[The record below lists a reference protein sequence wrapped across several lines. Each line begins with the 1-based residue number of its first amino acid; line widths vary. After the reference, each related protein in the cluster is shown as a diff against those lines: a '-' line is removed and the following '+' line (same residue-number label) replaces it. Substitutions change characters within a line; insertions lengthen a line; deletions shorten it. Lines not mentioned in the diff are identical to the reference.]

1 MSLLSSSST
10 EELARRYRRLFSLPS
25 STSLVAYLGVSAVLL
40 AISFDRLH
48 LDLISTLLGLA
59 TTFTST
65 VVLQYLI
72 KVVEPNSI
80 ATPRR
85 VSAMILSGTLIW
97 LFAVA
102 AELFYVSLFKS
113 VQNLVTITFG
123 AFLVFAFELVV
134 INGAFVEKTRFA
146 GPLSIIHPTLVF
158 LWSGTLAR
166 VSMLGV
172 GAGAIVVALAFVFI
186 YKLKAI
192 RTLTNDSA
200 IHTLQAFL
208 KTWAAHN
215 PEELERAL
223 SRYSV
228 EESVGTRVIK
238 FETPKKQPTLV
249 LSGIHPGPFFPVGS
263 YNLPELFFEKFDAEQ
278 MTALTMH
285 RPGGHEKN
293 IPTRDESVRYAIET
307 ASLAAGIQ
315 TKNQPADMR
324 GPVLAKIDDFSAAC
338 IALGNQAL
346 VIVSSS
352 PLSSDDITYSVE
364 GTLASVAKEF
374 GFDVSLVDA
383 HNSIGSKRV
392 KFEITSDRP
401 WRDLIERLRREEAHE
416 FRVGFAHSSEVE
428 FSHGPDI
435 SDAGV
440 GVLAFEV
447 EKTKWALVLVDS
459 NNANSGSKEEVKLKL
474 ESAGFRLIE
483 LCTSDS
489 HNLAARGV
497 AMDRGYFALGEA
509 TPISDVASYV
519 VKLAQIAESRLS
531 YHRYGIGEFVSKVH
545 VFGTKAIEDFALLAR
560 RSSTFAKRF
569 VLIAIPLTLILL
581 ILTAI
586 SD

>member
-1 MSLLSSSST
+1 VSSLSSTST
-10 EELARRYRRLFSLPS
+10 EELARRYRSLFSLPS
-25 STSLVAYLGVSAVLL
+25 SASLVAYLGVSAVVL
-40 AISFDRLH
+40 ALSFDRLH
-48 LDLISTLLGLA
+48 FDTLMTLLGLA
-59 TTFTST
+59 ATFASA

-72 KVVEPNSI
+72 KAVEPSSI
-80 ATPRR
+80 ATLRR
-85 VSAMILSGTLIW
+85 VSAMVLSGTLIW
-97 LFAVA
+97 LFAAA
-102 AELFYVSLFKS
+102 AELIYASLFKS
-113 VQNLVTITFG
+113 TQNLATIAFG
-123 AFLVFAFELVV
+123 AFLVCAFEFVV

-146 GPLSIIHPTLVF
+146 GPLSIVHPALVF
-158 LWSGTLAR
+158 LWSGPLAR
-166 VSMLGV
+166 VSILGV
-172 GAGAIVVALAFVFI
+172 GAGAIIVALAFAFI

-238 FETPKKQPTLV
+238 FEMPKKQPTLV

-263 YNLPELFFEKFDAEQ
+263 YNLPELFFEKFDAKQ

-293 IPTRDESVRYAIET
+293 LPTRDECIRYANET
-307 ASLAAGIQ
+307 ATLAASIQ

-324 GPVLAKIDDFSAAC
+324 GPILAKIDDFSAAC
-338 IALGNQAL
+338 VALGNQAL
-346 VIVSSS
+346 VMVSSS

-364 GTLASVAKEF
+364 GKLASVAKEF
-374 GFDVSLVDA
+374 GFDVSIVDA

-392 KFEITSDRP
+392 KLEITSDRP
-401 WRDLIERLRREEAHE
+401 WRDLIERLRREEEHE
-416 FRVGFAHSSEVE
+416 FRIGFAHSSEAE

-440 GVLAFEV
+440 GVLTFEV
-447 EKTKWALVLVDS
+447 EKTKWVLVLVDS
-459 NNANSGSKEEVKLKL
+459 NNANPGAKEEVKRKL
-474 ESAGFRLIE
+474 ESAGFRLME

-497 AMDRGYFALGEA
+497 AMERGYFALGEA

-531 YHRYGIGEFVSKVH
+531 YRRYGTGEFVSKVH

-560 RSSTFAKRF
+560 RASTFAKRF
-569 VLIAIPLTLILL
+569 VTMTVPLTLVLL
-581 ILTAI
+581 ILTI
-586 SD
+586 VL

>member
-10 EELARRYRRLFSLPS
+10 EELARRYGRLFSLPS
-25 STSLVAYLGVSAVLL
+25 SASLVAYLGVSALLL
-40 AISFDRLH
+40 ALLFDRLH
-48 LDLISTLLGLA
+48 FDLISTLLGLA
-59 TTFTST
+59 TTFASA

-72 KVVEPNSI
+72 KAVEPSSI

-85 VSAMILSGTLIW
+85 VSAMVLSGTLIW
-97 LFAVA
+97 IFAVA
-102 AELFYVSLFKS
+102 AELVYVSLFKS
-113 VQNLVTITFG
+113 IQNTVTIAFG
-123 AFLVFAFELVV
+123 AFLVCAFEFVV
-134 INGAFVEKTRFA
+134 INGAFVEKTRLA

-158 LWSGTLAR
+158 LWSGSLR
-166 VSMLGV
+166 VSIAGV
-172 GAGAIVVALAFVFI
+172 GAGVIVLAFAFAFI
-186 YKLKAI
+186 YRLKAI

-238 FETPKKQPTLV
+238 FEMPKKQPTLV

-293 IPTRDESVRYAIET
+293 LPTRDECVRYANET
-307 ASLAAGIQ
+307 ATLAAGIQ
-315 TKNQPADMR
+315 TKNRPSDMR
-324 GPVLAKIDDFSAAC
+324 GPVLARIDDFSAAC

-346 VIVSSS
+346 VMVSSS

-364 GTLASVAKEF
+364 GKLASLAKEF
-374 GFDVSLVDA
+374 GFDVSIVDA

-401 WRDLIERLRREEAHE
+401 WRDLIERLRREEEHE
-416 FRVGFAHSSEVE
+416 FRVGFAHSSEAE
-428 FSHGPDI
+428 FNHGPDI

-440 GVLAFEV
+440 GVLTFEV
-447 EKTKWALVLVDS
+447 EKTKWALVFVDS
-459 NNANSGSKEEVKLKL
+459 NNANPGSKEEVRRRLDG
-474 ESAGFRLIE
+474 AGFKLIE

-497 AMDRGYFALGEA
+497 AMGRGYFALGEA

>member
-1 MSLLSSSST
+1 VSLLSSSST
-10 EELARRYRRLFSLPS
+10 EELARRYRSLFSLPS
-25 STSLVAYLGVSAVLL
+25 SASLAVYLGVSAVLL
-40 AISFDRLH
+40 ALSFDRLRF
-48 LDLISTLLGLA
+48 DPISTLMALA
-59 TTFTST
+59 TTFASII
-65 VVLQYLI
+65 VLQYLI
-72 KVVEPNSI
+72 KAVEPNSI

-85 VSAMILSGTLIW
+85 VSAMVLSGTLIW
-97 LFAVA
+97 LLAAVA
-102 AELFYVSLFKS
+102 ELVYTSLFKS
-113 VQNLVTITFG
+113 IQNLATIAFG
-123 AFLVFAFELVV
+123 AFLVCAFEFVV

-146 GPLSIIHPTLVF
+146 GPLSIVHPTVVF
-158 LWSGTLAR
+158 LWSGPLTR
-166 VSMLGV
+166 VSIPGV
-172 GAGAIVVALAFVFI
+172 GAGAIVVALAFAFI

-238 FETPKKQPTLV
+238 FEMPKKQPTLV

-263 YNLPELFFEKFDAEQ
+263 YNLPELLFERFDAEQ

-293 IPTRDESVRYAIET
+293 LPTREECVRYANET
-307 ASLAAGIQ
+307 ATLAARIQ
-315 TKNQPADMR
+315 TENQPADMR

-338 IALGNQAL
+338 IAFGNHAL
-346 VIVSSS
+346 VMVSSS
-352 PLSSDDITYSVE
+352 PLSSDDITFSVE
-364 GTLASVAKEF
+364 GKLASLAKEF
-374 GFDVSLVDA
+374 GFDVSIVDA
-383 HNSIGSKRV
+383 HNSIGGKRV
-392 KFEITSDRP
+392 KFEITSDSP
-401 WRDLIERLRREEAHE
+401 WRDLIERLRQEEEHE
-416 FRVGFAHSSEVE
+416 FRVGFAHSSEAE

-459 NNANSGSKEEVKLKL
+459 NNANPGSKEEVKRKL
-474 ESAGFRLIE
+474 ESAGFKLIE

-497 AMDRGYFALGEA
+497 AMERGYFALGEA

-519 VKLAQIAESRLS
+519 VKLAQIAEGRLS
-531 YHRYGIGEFVSKVH
+531 YRRYGIGEFVSKVH
-545 VFGTKAIEDFALLAR
+545 VFGAKAIEDFALLAR
-560 RSSTFAKRF
+560 RSSIFAKRF
-569 VLIAIPLTLILL
+569 IMIAIPLTLVLL
-581 ILTAI
+581 ILTI
-586 SD
+586 TL

>member
-10 EELARRYRRLFSLPS
+10 EELARRYAKLFSLPS
-25 STSLVAYLGVSAVLL
+25 FVSIAAYLGVSAVLL
-40 AISFDRLH
+40 ALSFNRLH
-48 LDLISTLLGLA
+48 LDLISTLLGLV
-59 TTFTST
+59 TTFAST
-65 VVLQYLI
+65 VILQYLI
-72 KVVEPNSI
+72 KAVEPSSI

-85 VSAMILSGTLIW
+85 VSAMVLSGTLIW

-102 AELFYVSLFKS
+102 AELLYSSLFKS
-113 VQNLVTITFG
+113 IQNLATIAFG
-123 AFLVFAFELVV
+123 AFLVCAFEFVV

-146 GPLSIIHPTLVF
+146 GPLSIIHPALIF
-158 LWSGTLAR
+158 LWSGSLAR
-166 VSMLGV
+166 VSIPGV
-172 GAGAIVVALAFVFI
+172 GAGVIVVVVAFAFI
-186 YKLKAI
+186 YRLKAI
-192 RTLTNDSA
+192 RTFTNDSA

-215 PEELERAL
+215 PEELEMAL

-238 FETPKKQPTLV
+238 FGMPKKEPTLI
-249 LSGIHPGPFFPVGS
+249 LSGIHPGPFSPVGS
-263 YNLPELFFEKFDAEQ
+263 YNLPELFFEKFDVEQ

-293 IPTRDESVRYAIET
+293 IPTRDECVRYANET
-307 ASLAAGIQ
+307 ATLAAKIL
-315 TKNQPADMR
+315 TKNRPADMR

-346 VIVSSS
+346 VMVSSS
-352 PLSSDDITYSVE
+352 PLSSDDITYSEE
-364 GTLASVAKEF
+364 GKLASVAKEF

-392 KFEITSDRP
+392 KFEIRSDRP
-401 WRDLIERLRREEAHE
+401 WRELIKRLRREEEHE

-435 SDAGV
+435 SDAGA
-440 GVLAFEV
+440 GVLTFEV
-447 EKTKWALVLVDS
+447 EKTKWVLVLVDS
-459 NNANSGSKEEVKLKL
+459 NNASPGSKEEVKLKL
-474 ESAGFRLIE
+474 EGAGFRLIE

-497 AMDRGYFALGEA
+497 AMERGYFALGEA

-531 YHRYGIGEFVSKVH
+531 YRSYGIGEFVSKVH

-560 RSSTFAKRF
+560 RSSTFAKKF
-569 VLIAIPLTLILL
+569 VMIAIPLTLVLL
-581 ILTAI
+581 ILTI
-586 SD
+586 VSE

>member
-10 EELARRYRRLFSLPS
+10 EELARRYGRLFSLPS
-25 STSLVAYLGVSAVLL
+25 SASLVAYLGVSALLL
-40 AISFDRLH
+40 ALLFDRLH
-48 LDLISTLLGLA
+48 FDLISTLLGLA
-59 TTFTST
+59 TTFASA

-72 KVVEPNSI
+72 KAVEPSSI

-85 VSAMILSGTLIW
+85 VSAMVLSGTLIW
-97 LFAVA
+97 IFAVS
-102 AELFYVSLFKS
+102 AELVYVSLFKS
-113 VQNLVTITFG
+113 IQNMVTVAFG
-123 AFLVFAFELVV
+123 AFLVCAFEFVV
-134 INGAFVEKTRFA
+134 INGAFVEKTRLA

-158 LWSGTLAR
+158 LWSGSLR
-166 VSMLGV
+166 VSIAGV
-172 GAGAIVVALAFVFI
+172 GAGVIVLAFAFAFI
-186 YKLKAI
+186 YRLKAI

-238 FETPKKQPTLV
+238 FEMPKKQPTLV

-293 IPTRDESVRYAIET
+293 LPTRDECVRYANET
-307 ASLAAGIQ
+307 ATLAAGIQ
-315 TKNQPADMR
+315 TKNRPSDMR
-324 GPVLAKIDDFSAAC
+324 GPVLARIDDFSAAC

-346 VIVSSS
+346 VMVSSS

-364 GTLASVAKEF
+364 GKLASLAKEF
-374 GFDVSLVDA
+374 GFDVSIVDA

-401 WRDLIERLRREEAHE
+401 WRDLIERLRREEEHE
-416 FRVGFAHSSEVE
+416 FRVGFAHSSEAE
-428 FSHGPDI
+428 FNHGPDI

-440 GVLAFEV
+440 GVLTFEV
-447 EKTKWALVLVDS
+447 EKTKWALVFVDS
-459 NNANSGSKEEVKLKL
+459 NNANPGSKEEVRRRLDG
-474 ESAGFRLIE
+474 AGFKLIE

-497 AMDRGYFALGEA
+497 AMGRGYFALGEA

-531 YHRYGIGEFVSKVH
+531 YRSYGMGEFVSKVH
-545 VFGTKAIEDFALLAR
+545 VFGTKAIEDFASLAR

-569 VLIAIPLTLILL
+569 VMIAIPLTLVLL
-581 ILTAI
+581 ILTFII

>member
-1 MSLLSSSST
+1 M
-10 EELARRYRRLFSLPS
+10 
-25 STSLVAYLGVSAVLL
+25 
-40 AISFDRLH
+40 
-48 LDLISTLLGLA
+48 TLLGLA
-59 TTFTST
+59 ATFASA
-65 VVLQYLI
+65 VLLQYLI
-72 KVVEPNSI
+72 KAVEPSSI

-85 VSAMILSGTLIW
+85 VSAMVLSGTLIW
-97 LFAVA
+97 LFAA
-102 AELFYVSLFKS
+102 ATELIYASLFKS
-113 VQNLVTITFG
+113 TQNLATIAFG
-123 AFLVFAFELVV
+123 AFLVCAFEFVV

-146 GPLSIIHPTLVF
+146 GPLSIVHPALVF
-158 LWSGTLAR
+158 LWSGPLAR
-166 VSMLGV
+166 VSILGV
-172 GAGAIVVALAFVFI
+172 GAGAIVVALAFAFI

-238 FETPKKQPTLV
+238 FEMPKKQPTLV

-263 YNLPELFFEKFDAEQ
+263 YNLPELFFEKFDAKQ

-293 IPTRDESVRYAIET
+293 LPTRDECIRYANET
-307 ASLAAGIQ
+307 ATLAASIQ

-324 GPVLAKIDDFSAAC
+324 GPILAKIDDFSAAC
-338 IALGNQAL
+338 VALGNQAL
-346 VIVSSS
+346 VMVSSS

-364 GTLASVAKEF
+364 GKLASVAKEF
-374 GFDVSLVDA
+374 GFDVSIVDA

-401 WRDLIERLRREEAHE
+401 WRDLIERLRREEEHE
-416 FRVGFAHSSEVE
+416 FRIGFAHSSEAE

-440 GVLAFEV
+440 GVLTFEV
-447 EKTKWALVLVDS
+447 EKTKWVLVLVDS
-459 NNANSGSKEEVKLKL
+459 NNANPGAKEEVKRKL
-474 ESAGFRLIE
+474 ESAGFRLME

-497 AMDRGYFALGEA
+497 AMERGYFALGEA

-531 YHRYGIGEFVSKVH
+531 YRRYGTGEFVSKVH

-560 RSSTFAKRF
+560 RASTFAKRF
-569 VLIAIPLTLILL
+569 VTMTVPLTLVLL
-581 ILTAI
+581 ILTI
-586 SD
+586 VL

>member
-1 MSLLSSSST
+1 VSSLSSTST
-10 EELARRYRRLFSLPS
+10 EELARRYRSLFSLPS
-25 STSLVAYLGVSAVLL
+25 SASLVAYLGVSAVVL
-40 AISFDRLH
+40 ALSFDRLH
-48 LDLISTLLGLA
+48 FDTLMTLLGLA
-59 TTFTST
+59 ATFASA
-65 VVLQYLI
+65 VLLQYLI
-72 KVVEPNSI
+72 KAVEPSSI

-85 VSAMILSGTLIW
+85 VSAMVLSGTLIW
-97 LFAVA
+97 LFAA
-102 AELFYVSLFKS
+102 ATELIYASLFKS
-113 VQNLVTITFG
+113 TQNLATIAFG
-123 AFLVFAFELVV
+123 AFLVCAFEFVV

-146 GPLSIIHPTLVF
+146 GPLSIVHPALVF
-158 LWSGTLAR
+158 LWSGPLAR
-166 VSMLGV
+166 VSILGV
-172 GAGAIVVALAFVFI
+172 GAGAIVVALAFAFI

-238 FETPKKQPTLV
+238 FEMPKKQPTLV

-263 YNLPELFFEKFDAEQ
+263 YNLPELFFEKFDAKQ

-293 IPTRDESVRYAIET
+293 LPTRDECIRYANET
-307 ASLAAGIQ
+307 ATLAASIQ

-324 GPVLAKIDDFSAAC
+324 GPILAKIDDFSAAC
-338 IALGNQAL
+338 VALGNQAL
-346 VIVSSS
+346 VMVSSS

-364 GTLASVAKEF
+364 GKLASVAKEF
-374 GFDVSLVDA
+374 GFDVSIVDA

-401 WRDLIERLRREEAHE
+401 WRDLIERLRREEEHE
-416 FRVGFAHSSEVE
+416 FRIGFAHSSEAE

-440 GVLAFEV
+440 GVLTFEV

-459 NNANSGSKEEVKLKL
+459 NNADPGTKEEVKRKL
-474 ESAGFRLIE
+474 EAAGFKLIE

-497 AMDRGYFALGEA
+497 AMERGYFALGEA

-531 YHRYGIGEFVSKVH
+531 YRRYGTGEFVSKVH

-560 RSSTFAKRF
+560 RASTFAKRF
-569 VLIAIPLTLILL
+569 VTMTVPLTLVLL
-581 ILTAI
+581 ILTI
-586 SD
+586 VL